1 MPRLISFFETTL
13 RDGEQTPGVNLFP
26 KEKVQIAQALADMGF
41 DTLDVGFPVSSK
53 GEFEAVQAVARTV
66 RNTSIMAIARANPKD
81 IDVCWEALKDGADP
95 AIIPFIGVSPI
106 HREAKLKK
114 TRAEIKE
121 LVIGAIKHAR
131 QYTSQV
137 DFAFEDA
144 FRTEPDYLIELCRA
158 AVEAGVRFCTIPD
171 TVGYATPWEF
181 GDLIKRLR
189 EEVPGVR
196 LSAHCHNDLGLA
208 VANSL
213 AAVMNGAERVDCSF
227 NGLGERAGNA
237 ATEEVVMALVT
248 RKDVFEIE
256 VKVDTTR
263 ISETSRLIASLTG
276 MKPQWTKPIVGAN
289 AFAHGA
295 GIHQDGMLKDRRT
308 YEIMTPESV
317 GLSNNRMA
325 VHKLSGRAG
334 FNAAME
340 QLGFT
345 FTPDQLNEAFDRFKT
360 LTERKK
366 SIEELDLIA
375 IGEAVSGPNSRPPGV
390 FNAANKIANSI
401 IDGASQVMAN

>member
-1 MPRLISFFETTL
+1 MPRPISFFETTL

-26 KEKVQIAQALADMGF
+26 AEKVQIAQALADMGF

-53 GEFEAVQAVARTV
+53 GEFEAVQAVARSV
-66 RNTSIMAIARANPKD
+66 RNTSIMAIARANPRD
-81 IDVCWEALKDGADP
+81 IDVCWDALKEGANP

-106 HREAKLKK
+106 HREAKLNK
-114 TRAEIKE
+114 TKDEIKE
-121 LVIGAIKHAR
+121 MVVGAIKHAR
-131 QYTSQV
+131 QYTTQV

-144 FRTEPDYLIELCRA
+144 FRTEPDYLVELCQA
-158 AVEAGVRFCTIPD
+158 AIAAGVRFCTIPD

-181 GDLIKRLR
+181 STLIKKLKD
-189 EEVPGVR
+189 EVPGVR

-213 AAVMNGAERVDCSF
+213 AAIVSGAERIDCSF

-237 ATEEVVMALVT
+237 ATEEVVMALAT
-248 RKDVFEIE
+248 RKDFFEIE
-256 VKVDTTR
+256 LNIDTTK
-263 ISETSRLIASLTG
+263 ITDTSRLISNLTG

-317 GLSNNRMA
+317 GLSSTRLA

-340 QLGFT
+340 QLGFR
-345 FTPDQLNEAFDRFKT
+345 FSLDQLNDAFNRFKL
-360 LTERKK
+360 LTEKKK
-366 SIEELDLIA
+366 SIEELDLMI
-375 IGEAVSGPNSRPPGV
+375 IGEAVCGPATVARS
-390 FNAANKIANSI
+390 
-401 IDGASQVMAN
+401 

>member
-1 MPRLISFFETTL
+1 MPRTISFFETTL

-26 KEKVQIAQALADMGF
+26 TEKVQIAQALADMGF

-53 GEFEAVQAVARTV
+53 GEFEAVQAVARSV
-66 RNTSIMAIARANPKD
+66 RNTSIMAIARANPRD
-81 IDVCWEALKDGADP
+81 IDVCWEALRDGESP

-106 HREAKLKK
+106 HREAKLNKSK
-114 TRAEIKE
+114 AEIKE
-121 LVIGAIKHAR
+121 MIVGAIKHAR

-144 FRTEPDYLIELCRA
+144 FRTEPDYLVELCQA

-181 GDLIKRLR
+181 AQLVKKLKD
-189 EEVPGVR
+189 EVPSVR

-213 AAVMNGAERVDCSF
+213 AAVMHGAERVDCSF

-237 ATEEVVMALVT
+237 ATEEVVMALMT
-248 RKDVFEIE
+248 RKDFFDIE
-256 VKVDTTR
+256 LKIDTTK
-263 ISETSRLIASLTG
+263 ITETSRLISNLTG

-317 GLSNNRMA
+317 GLSSTRLA

-340 QLGFT
+340 QLGFR
-345 FTPDQLNEAFDRFKT
+345 FSLDQLNDAFNRFKQ
-360 LTERKK
+360 LTEKKK
-366 SIEELDLIA
+366 SIEEMDLLA
-375 IGEAVSGPNSRPPGV
+375 IGEAVCGPTSVAPATRL
-390 FNAANKIANSI
+390 
-401 IDGASQVMAN
+401 

>member
-1 MPRLISFFETTL
+1 MPRTISFFETTL

-26 KEKVQIAQALADMGF
+26 NEKVQIAQALADMGF

-53 GEFEAVQAVARTV
+53 GEFEAVQAVARRV
-66 RNTSIMAIARANPKD
+66 RNTSIMAIARANPRD
-81 IDVCWEALKDGADP
+81 IDVCWEALKDGENP

-106 HREAKLKK
+106 HRDAKLNKS
-114 TRAEIKE
+114 REEIKDMIVE
-121 LVIGAIKHAR
+121 AIRHAR
-131 QYTSQV
+131 QYTTQV

-144 FRTEPDYLIELCRA
+144 FRTEPEYLVELCQA
-158 AVEAGVRFCTIPD
+158 AVGAGVRFCTIPD

-181 GDLIKRLR
+181 GALIKRLKD
-189 EEVPGVR
+189 EVPGVR

-248 RKDVFEIE
+248 RKDFFDVE
-256 VKVDTTR
+256 VNVDTTK
-263 ISETSRLIASLTG
+263 ITETSRIIASLTG
-276 MKPQWTKPIVGAN
+276 MKPQWTKPVVGAN

-295 GIHQDGMLKDRRT
+295 GIHQDGVIKDRRT

-317 GLSNNRMA
+317 GLASNRLA

-340 QLGFT
+340 QLGFHL
-345 FTPDQLNEAFDRFKT
+345 TPDQLNDAFNRFKV
-360 LTERKK
+360 LTEKKK

-375 IGEAVSGPNSRPPGV
+375 IGEVVCGPNLRPLGVGSR
-390 FNAANKIANSI
+390 N
-401 IDGASQVMAN
+401 